1 MNNLMK
7 KFVAIPCQ
15 DGGFLKNRNIMRY
28 REIWF
33 NEITQLTN
41 RPFTGEDIIINGLN
55 LCNRKT
61 IYASIIWYITS
72 ENLVD
77 AVKDI
82 SAIKVLFL
90 TREKLVDKVRENV
103 SRDIAYCK

>member
-1 MNNLMK
+1 M
-7 KFVAIPCQ
+7 
-15 DGGFLKNRNIMRY
+15 GGGLKNRNIMRY
-28 REIWF
+28 REIWL

-41 RPFTGEDIIINGLN
+41 RPFIGEDIIINGLN

-61 IYASIIWYITS
+61 IYASIISYITS

-77 AVKDI
+77 AVKNN

-90 TREKLVDKVRENV
+90 TERLVDKVRENV
-103 SRDIAYCK
+103 SRDIAFLL